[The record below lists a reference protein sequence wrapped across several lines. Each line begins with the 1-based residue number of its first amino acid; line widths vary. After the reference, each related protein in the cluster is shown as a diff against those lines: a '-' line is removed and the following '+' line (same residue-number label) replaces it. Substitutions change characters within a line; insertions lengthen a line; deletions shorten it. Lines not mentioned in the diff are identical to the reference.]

1 MGWASF
7 EASERDREENG
18 TLFFNSLLSSFFLSN
33 PFFSNPEQKK
43 GSEYA
48 GEWKDGLAHGRG
60 VYAWPTG
67 ARYEGE
73 WKLGLEEGVG
83 TLLQPDGAA
92 YCGFWRRGQLD
103 GDGVYRPCGGGVS
116 GAGAEPAAAAPASSG
131 DGSGGAPA
139 GQQQQPPPRADVI
152 FLRRYA
158 RGLLL
163 SETVLRVADYDAARA
178 ARGDARARAAARRAA
193 AKERAAAARAARP
206 GTTIYKGHASY
217 DLMRS
222 LQMGVLFSTARVGEE
237 ALRGAGGGGGGGSG
251 GGGAAAGEARADA
264 ASKLTPP
271 ASPLPA
277 SSPPSSAAATAAAA
291 AAAATAAAAAAAASR
306 RLAPA
311 RALTAAD
318 FEEQV
323 EQAFPGFA
331 GGGGGAAAPPRT
343 PSSAPSSS
351 PAPPSSSGLPRH
363 GSPPFKWKDYAPRAF
378 DALRRASGVDDGDY
392 LVSLTGERSLREL
405 PSPGKS
411 GSVFFL
417 SDDDRFLVKTVSR
430 EEMRSLLRML
440 PEYVAH
446 VTRPAGAAGAA
457 GAALPAAASS
467 SPPPPPSLSAPPP
480 AAAAP
485 SLLTRFYGVHRVTPS
500 GGAKVRFVVMG
511 NVFPSDV
518 VLHRRYD
525 LKGSRHGRTAGA
537 EALARPNAVLK
548 DLDVDVAL
556 ALDARTHAELS
567 RALRDDTAFLE
578 RLGLIDYSLLLGVHF
593 GGWAA
598 GSWRPPGSPVGSE
611 APLPPVRRVQ
621 QQRAGEGQGKGE
633 EQGGGGG
640 EGASAAAADGD
651 GAAAAAFAAAAP
663 VVSSSS
669 AAAAA
674 APAAAAP
681 RLSNITAATAGAGAG
696 GGGDGRRGARA
707 AGLALDELIDRL
719 SLSPA
724 ATVAAAAAAAA
735 ASSNGA
741 APASFTSPSEPSPPR
756 IAPSESWAKLR
767 DSTLPLP
774 PSSQLQ
780 QQAAAGA
787 VAAALPVSP
796 LRVRLPS
803 GKEKRDDEEE
813 AIELLSPL
821 AAGPSTATGATAAG
835 ASRSRLVSGI
845 PDSSGGGGGPSGLA
859 AAGASPVASAAA
871 ANNATPGA
879 AFAAAVFGGSSLAPR
894 LGMAT
899 RACALPRA
907 SPGLFGA
914 GAPPPPARGRGLFS
928 FPGVHRPSAA
938 ASGLSRPS
946 SASRTNDDASPR
958 LPPPPTPASAVA
970 APDALGSPGEPVL
983 LFFGVIDFL
992 QSYTPRKA
1000 AEHALKT
1007 VAFASG
1013 DSMSVVNPSRYAR
1026 RFEEAMGRLF
1036 VVADEEVEEAA
1047 AEAARGSGSGLR

>member
-1 MGWASF
+1 M
-7 EASERDREENG
+7 
-18 TLFFNSLLSSFFLSN
+18 
-33 PFFSNPEQKK
+33 
-43 GSEYA
+43 
-48 GEWKDGLAHGRG
+48 
-60 VYAWPTG
+60 
-67 ARYEGE
+67 
-73 WKLGLEEGVG
+73 EEGVG

-103 GDGVYRPCGGGVS
+103 GDGVYRPCGGG
-116 GAGAEPAAAAPASSG
+116 GAAAEPAAAAAPSPSG
-131 DGSGGAPA
+131 GGDDGSGGASN
-139 GQQQQPPPRADVI
+139 PPPPPQRADVI

-158 RGLLL
+158 RGALL

-178 ARGDARARAAARRAA
+178 ARGDARARAAARRVA

-237 ALRGAGGGGGGGSG
+237 ALRGAGGGG
-251 GGGAAAGEARADA
+251 EATDA
-264 ASKLTPP
+264 TSKLTPP

-277 SSPPSSAAATAAAA
+277 TSFSATATAAAA
-291 AAAATAAAAAAAASR
+291 AAAAASAAAAAAAAASQQR

-311 RALTAAD
+311 RALAAAD

-331 GGGGGAAAPPRT
+331 SGGSPPAAPPT
-343 PSSAPSSS
+343 PSPSS
-351 PAPPSSSGLPRH
+351 PPSGLPRPPPQRQH
-363 GSPPFKWKDYAPRAF
+363 GSPPFKWKDYAPKAF
-378 DALRRASGVDDGDY
+378 DALRRAFGVDDGDY
-392 LVSLTGERSLREL
+392 LVSLTGESSLREL

-417 SDDDRFLVKTVSR
+417 SDDDRFLVKTVSK

-446 VTRPAGAAGAA
+446 VTRPGAAGAA
-457 GAALPAAASS
+457 VGAAAETSNAALPAAPSASSPTFPSSS
-467 SPPPPPSLSAPPP
+467 SPSPVA

-537 EALARPNAVLK
+537 EALAKPNAVLK

-556 ALDARTHAELS
+556 ALEPRSHAELS
-567 RALRDDTAFLE
+567 ATLRADTAFLE

-593 GGWAA
+593 GGWAP
-598 GSWRPPGSPVGSE
+598 GCWRPPGSPVGSE
-611 APLPPVRRVQ
+611 APLPPVRQVQ
-621 QQRAGEGQGKGE
+621 RRGEKGQGKEGE
-633 EQGGGGG
+633 RGGGGG
-640 EGASAAAADGD
+640 QEASTAADGD
-651 GAAAAAFAAAAP
+651 EAAAAP
-663 VVSSSS
+663 VAPS
-669 AAAAA
+669 AAAA
-674 APAAAAP
+674 PAAAP
-681 RLSNITAATAGAGAG
+681 RLSNIAPATTGGA

-707 AGLALDELIDRL
+707 TGLALDELIDRL
-719 SLSPA
+719 SMSPA
-724 ATVAAAAAAAA
+724 ASTAAATAA
-735 ASSNGA
+735 ASSNNA
-741 APASFTSPSEPSPPR
+741 TAPDFSPSEPSPPR

-767 DSTLPLP
+767 DSTPPLLSQQRGAAAAAAGLP
-774 PSSQLQ
+774 PSS
-780 QQAAAGA
+780 
-787 VAAALPVSP
+787 PS

-803 GKEKRDDEEE
+803 GKGKEEDE
-813 AIELLSPL
+813 IVLLSPL
-821 AAGPSTATGATAAG
+821 AAGPSTATGTATATAG
-835 ASRSRLVSGI
+835 SSRRRLVSGI
-845 PDSSGGGGGPSGLA
+845 QDSSGGGPSGLA
-859 AAGASPVASAAA
+859 GVAGASPSAAA
-871 ANNATPGA
+871 ANLNGTPGA
-879 AFAAAVFGGSSLAPR
+879 AFAAAAFGGSSLAPR

-899 RACALPRA
+899 RASALPRA
-907 SPGLFGA
+907 SPGLFGGGG
-914 GAPPPPARGRGLFS
+914 GAARPSARGGLFS
-928 FPGVHRPSAA
+928 F
-938 ASGLSRPS
+938 SGGGERRPS
-946 SASRTNDDASPR
+946 SAFSSFSTYSRDNDD

-970 APDALGSPGEPVL
+970 APEALGGRDGEPVL

-1000 AEHALKT
+1000 AEHALKA

-1013 DSMSVVNPSRYAR
+1013 DSMSVVNPRQYAR
-1026 RFEEAMGRLF
+1026 RFNEAMGRLF
-1036 VVADEEVEEAA
+1036 VVSDEEVEEAA
-1047 AEAARGSGSGLR
+1047 AARAAAEARGGEVEVRDVFAPPSACFSLSLFYLLYPIRTASSLLLRAVVVLFPVPRM